1 MLLLGHTPW
10 DTERE
15 FTAYLDLDL
24 DLDLVLDLYLDLYLD
39 LDNVVIL
46 AGL

>member
-15 FTAYLDLDL
+15 FTAYLDL

>member
-15 FTAYLDLDL
+15 FT
-24 DLDLVLDLYLDLYLD
+24 
-39 LDNVVIL
+39 VVYFKPDKMKNNTFITIAQQDKKNEMTFFFL
-46 AGL
+46 